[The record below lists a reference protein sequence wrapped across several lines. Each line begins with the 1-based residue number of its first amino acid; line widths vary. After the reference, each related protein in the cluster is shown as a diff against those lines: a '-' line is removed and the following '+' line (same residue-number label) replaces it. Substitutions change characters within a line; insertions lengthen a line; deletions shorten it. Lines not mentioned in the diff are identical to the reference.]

1 MDTSLNP
8 DPSKAVQAQP
18 PRRRHSDAFKR
29 EVVEACLKGDA
40 SVSMVA
46 RQYDVN
52 ANQVFKWRKEYRD
65 GLLTEGKTML
75 PVVIEGTPA
84 VVTAAP
90 APATAA
96 PEPAASI
103 ELQLPGGHVSLHGA
117 VDADTLRHVVALL
130 SRR

>member
-1 MDTSLNP
+1 MDTSLDP
-8 DPSKAVQAQP
+8 DPSKTVQAQQ

-29 EVVEACLKGDA
+29 EVVEVCLNGDT

-46 RQYDVN
+46 RRYDVN
-52 ANQVFKWRKEYRD
+52 ANQVFKWRKQYRD
-65 GLLTEGKTML
+65 GLLTEGGTML
-75 PVVIEGTPA
+75 PVVIEGT
-84 VVTAAP
+84 VTVAA
-90 APATAA
+90 AA

>member
-1 MDTSLNP
+1 MDTSR
-8 DPSKAVQAQP
+8 DRVTSKAVQAPP
-18 PRRRHSDAFKR
+18 PRRQHSSAFKR

-52 ANQVFKWRKEYRD
+52 ANQVFKWRKQYGD

-90 APATAA
+90 EPATAA

-117 VDADTLRHVVALL
+117 VDPDTLRQVVALL